1 MIFVR
6 QVASRL
12 ESTESLSLAE
22 RRVFRGDGET
32 AYRFVNSIIRKERLF
47 LIAIKVEPRNICV
60 LKFPFRGSL
69 GRYFF
74 AWNERRKNKNIDKQT
89 EEL

>member
-22 RRVFRGDGET
+22 RRVFRVDGET
-32 AYRFVNSIIRKERLF
+32 AYRFVNSITEKERLF
-47 LIAIKVEPRNICV
+47 LIAIKVEPRI
-60 LKFPFRGSL
+60 FASL
-69 GRYFF
+69 NSLLGGV
-74 AWNERRKNKNIDKQT
+74 
-89 EEL
+89 